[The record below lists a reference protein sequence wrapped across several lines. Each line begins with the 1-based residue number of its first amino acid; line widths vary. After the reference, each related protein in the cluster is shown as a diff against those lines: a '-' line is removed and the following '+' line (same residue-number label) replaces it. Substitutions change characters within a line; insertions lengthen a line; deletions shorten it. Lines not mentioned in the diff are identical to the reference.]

1 MPNYRIYLM
10 SGDRVRSAHDFK
22 CETDAYA
29 LTQAQSMLGEHSK
42 AEVWLGETK
51 VGCVVLDKSFAGTKS
66 QDTSDDRASQK
77 LADALKV
84 DCIRSNVEMTCF
96 LAASRIGCGPSGDCL
111 AVDDQKVF
119 TLAVLHG
126 DPNARLP
133 HLPIERWPHQS
144 WL

>member
-51 VGCVVLDKSFAGTKS
+51 VGCVVLDKSFVGTEPP
-66 QDTSDDRASQK
+66 DTSDDRASDK
-77 LADALKV
+77 
-84 DCIRSNVEMTCF
+84 
-96 LAASRIGCGPSGDCL
+96 
-111 AVDDQKVF
+111 
-119 TLAVLHG
+119 
-126 DPNARLP
+126 
-133 HLPIERWPHQS
+133 
-144 WL
+144 